1 MPLPRTLHV
10 PVMLCSAVLHLLNIC
25 MCCMCHQQI
34 MPGYGC
40 KLPLWSVQV
49 VGAHHCTNIW
59 HTMPHFPSVLAI
71 RMSSSHPA
79 QTAALCMLL
88 LPLTHSDKQSV
99 ELFAEEGV
107 TFLLHPLYAS
117 VTHFWLPNHFL

>member
-1 MPLPRTLHV
+1 MPLPHTLHV

-34 MPGYGC
+34 MPGCGC
-40 KLPLWSVQV
+40 KLPLS
-49 VGAHHCTNIW
+49 
-59 HTMPHFPSVLAI
+59 
-71 RMSSSHPA
+71 
-79 QTAALCMLL
+79 ALCMLL

-107 TFLLHPLYAS
+107 TFLLHPLQ
-117 VTHFWLPNHFL
+117 